1 MSPIQTF
8 TGADVEEATADD
20 KLFARPRRITEAQV
34 LGAAQLMGKAFK
46 GSRYGMLQLQEAL
59 TSDDFRAAAFEVL
72 DRELMQKYQDL
83 PAVWDQFAT
92 RTTVRDFKK
101 KTLVDLMGGHAA
113 LDLVPERSEYPHRQ
127 VSKGAYHISVS
138 KYGGVFQITWESI
151 INDELGELS
160 DLPGKL
166 AVAAR
171 NTETTAGTG
180 LLTDGNGPNDAY
192 WNATA
197 WGRTYVTATDSWTGG
212 SSNLLAGNPA
222 LTVDSLTAALDAI
235 SQRVDPEGL
244 PIVVEAFKLVVPPA
258 LETAAR
264 KILDAIEIRNVSGNQ
279 TTIMNNWLSGRVQ
292 LVVDHWL
299 PVLDKGANAATTW
312 YLLPAPASSRPAL
325 FVAFLRGHETP
336 DLRVK
341 ADAGSRVGGGTIAP
355 EEGSFDADDIS
366 YRARHI
372 VGATG
377 TDMIATAVSNGSG
390 S

>member
-8 TGADVEEATADD
+8 TGASVEEATADD
-20 KLFARPRRITEAQV
+20 KLFARPRYITEAQV
-34 LGAAQLMGKAFK
+34 LAAAQLMGKAFK

-113 LDLVPERSEYPHRQ
+113 LDLVPERTEYPHRQ

-138 KYGGVFQITWESI
+138 KYGGIFQITWESI

-180 LLTDGNGPNDAY
+180 LLTDGNGPNDLY

-197 WGRTYVTATDSWTGG
+197 WGRTYVTASDTWTGG

-258 LETAAR
+258 LETTAR

-299 PVLDKGANAATTW
+299 PVIDKGANAATTW
-312 YLLPAPASSRPAL
+312 YLLPAPNASRPAL

-341 ADAGSRVGGGTIAP
+341 ADAGNRVGGGPIAP